1 MAAFLAGAERS
12 LAMREVEWCCVK
24 GRDGCE
30 SGLEGRGVL
39 AGAEHKMSV
48 FEWRVS
54 RHGCAMSCRIK

>member
-1 MAAFLAGAERS
+1 
-12 LAMREVEWCCVK
+12 MREVEWCCVK